1 VKKIDNL
8 KSIIKEAIKIEE
20 ALSSDAGK
28 QYGGGGGG
36 SKSSSGWGSK
46 DSEASDNA
54 PTGGPEPKGPISGPY
69 PAGNIKLV
77 EKYMDEA
84 GMTNGYTRV
93 ALLSVLPKESSLVPK
108 SEKTYHNTSVSRIK
122 TIWPWLGKKY
132 SDDEIEKLK
141 VSTSPSDG
149 NNKAGLGLFD
159 IVYGPE
165 RPGATYGNK
174 LKDDGS
180 RFRGRGFNQITWRGT
195 YERMGFAS
203 NPDALNQPD
212 GAAKAGV
219 SFLARR
225 LKQKFGTVNPPFK
238 SQAEANKAL
247 ANANAGWGK
256 KLGGRGNDSLARAI
270 ANTNAASKKFKTV

>member
-1 VKKIDNL
+1 MKKIDNL
-8 KSIIKEAIKIEE
+8 KNIIKETIRLEE

-28 QYGGGGGG
+28 QYGGAQ
-36 SKSSSGWGSK
+36 STSSGSSTWGDDDG
-46 DSEASDNA
+46 DSSDA
-54 PTGGPEPKGPISGPY
+54 PDGPEPKGPISGPY
-69 PAGNIKLV
+69 PDANIKLV
-77 EKYMDEA
+77 EKYMDEE

-93 ALLSVLPKESSLVPK
+93 ALLSVLAKESSLVPK
-108 SEKTYHNTSVSRIK
+108 SERPYNKTSVSRIK

-141 VSTSPSDG
+141 VSTSSSDG
-149 NNKAGLGLFD
+149 HKKPGLGLFD

-165 RPGATYGNK
+165 RPGAKYGNK

-195 YERMGFAS
+195 YERMGFAG

-219 SFLARR
+219 AFLSRR
-225 LKQKFGTVNPPFK
+225 LKQKFGTSNPPFK

-256 KLGGRGNDSLARAI
+256 KLGGKGNDSLARAI
-270 ANTNAASKKFKTV
+270 ANTNAASKKFNTV